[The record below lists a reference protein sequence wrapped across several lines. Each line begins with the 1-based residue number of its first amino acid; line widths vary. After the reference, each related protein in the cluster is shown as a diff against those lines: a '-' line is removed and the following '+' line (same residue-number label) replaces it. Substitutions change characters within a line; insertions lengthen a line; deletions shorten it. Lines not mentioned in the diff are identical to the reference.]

1 MEQHSGESPWK
12 VISSEY
18 LNRAPWLTVRREC
31 LELPDGRR
39 VPEYFVLEYP
49 EWVNVIAV
57 NTEGQF
63 VLVRQYRHALGRT
76 SVELPAGVVEREDA
90 SLLAAARRELME
102 ETGYGGG
109 EWEKYMVLSAN
120 PATHNNLTHTFLAR
134 GVRPL
139 GERHLDA
146 TEELSVVL
154 LTAAELRGL
163 LERGEIVQALMAAP
177 LWKYFASAEDEGTR

>member
-18 LNRAPWLTVRREC
+18 LHRAPWLTVRREC

-39 VPEYFVLEYP
+39 IPEYFVLEYP

-57 NTEGQF
+57 DTEGRF

-76 SVELPAGVVEREDA
+76 SIELPAGVVEREDV
-90 SLLAAARRELME
+90 SLLAAARRELRE

-109 EWEKYMVLSAN
+109 EWMEFMVLSAN

-134 GVRPL
+134 GVRLL
-139 GERHLDA
+139 GERRLDA

-154 LTAAELRGL
+154 LTARELRGL
-163 LERGEIVQALMAAP
+163 LERGEMVQALMAAP
-177 LWKYFASAEDEGTR
+177 LWKFFSMTGSSFA